1 MAQVNWQ
8 TAEEVIRMI
17 EVYNQVIQG
26 MGPAVSATAAAT
38 ALGFTKTASGMYVKS
53 VVTTTAASA
62 VAEGAAAAAPTA
74 AATTSAANLVIYE
87 GAGGVAQVGGLGAV
101 ALPIASSILAAAGG
115 YLIGN
120 QIYKQNSEF
129 LDKLMFPLYD
139 FITGQNIADTLYE
152 QPEVPTMPVIFD
164 AAGNTYMDSRAHDKV
179 KNYLDTKDLEVPI
192 YDTTPSAL
200 YPLIH
205 SLSYIEAE
213 YPDTIMAQANGIPST
228 VNTIRIAS
236 HEAPVYIF
244 YGKYLPSCTPTN
256 TSYTFYACSTKP
268 FTYRLT
274 EGGTPKNPASFK
286 AKYNSTITYYGFN
299 GTISTATNVE
309 WEMKGKESDIDFS
322 NYGEALLQ
330 GTCLLFNG
338 AIENITGGL
347 PSGVSKYV
355 PGTSPEPLTFPEEVP
370 AWKPVIV
377 PKTVPTEMP
386 DPTPTPD
393 PDSDPD
399 KKKKITPFIPPKQPQ
414 PAEVPVKKPA
424 PDYVP
429 TPGIVSPPVPNPT
442 PNPSTTP
449 SPAPNP
455 SVDPSVDPSP
465 NPDPTPTPGVT
476 PGIPQ
481 VPSSIPEPVDE
492 GVNPPSTLPVI
503 PSIGTSAAGL
513 LHVYNPSASEVQQ
526 FGQWLWTT
534 FSSDLIDTLSK
545 LFNNPMDA
553 VIGLHEIYCTPVTS
567 GFSMIKAG
575 YLESNVSSRLVS
587 ERYKEIS
594 CGAVGV
600 PEYWGNYLD
609 YAPYTKCYCYL
620 PFIGIVELNAD
631 DIMNRGVEIVY
642 RIDIYTGSC
651 IAMIKTAKSGG
662 VTSVIYEF
670 QGNCAV
676 ELPITSGQ
684 KSAIQGALLTAT
696 TAALSA
702 ATAGATSVGS
712 AAIVGGARGAAHNK
726 NMVQHSGSFGS
737 SYGAMGIKTPY
748 LIIKRP
754 KQKVVPGYNENYGY
768 PAHKMVHISACTG
781 YLKAIEVDVISP
793 TATEEEKKLIETS
806 LKSGIFVN

>member
-1 MAQVNWQ
+1 MSQVNWQ

-26 MGPAVSATAAAT
+26 MTPAVAAA

-87 GAGGVAQVGGLGAV
+87 GVGGAAQVGGLGAV
-101 ALPIASSILAAAGG
+101 ALPIAAGAIAAAGG
-115 YLIGN
+115 YLIGAEISRRN
-120 QIYKQNSEF
+120 DEF
-129 LDKLMFPLYD
+129 LSKLLFPLFD
-139 FITGQNIADTLYE
+139 FVTGQNIADTLYE

-164 AAGNTYMDSRAHDKV
+164 TAGNTYMDSRAHDRIKDI
-179 KNYLDTKDLEVPI
+179 LDTESALVPVTTYTQMPNLIGTIYAIDLVLQYPIDLASRIQISKTKGDPIPIRVSLAWNTSRDLQIVVASTTNFSSQGLSI
-192 YDTTPSAL
+192 YD
-200 YPLIH
+200 
-205 SLSYIEAE
+205 
-213 YPDTIMAQANGIPST
+213 G
-228 VNTIRIAS
+228 
-236 HEAPVYIF
+236 
-244 YGKYLPSCTPTN
+244 
-256 TSYTFYACSTKP
+256 TSYSKTVKTVTASDGTTIWFVS
-268 FTYRLT
+268 R
-274 EGGTPKNPASFK
+274 GGGSGINPLNPADAFK
-286 AKYNSTITYYGFN
+286 NFISTIQTRSLYEYDIALTLFGK
-299 GTISTATNVE
+299 TAAT
-309 WEMKGKESDIDFS
+309 SS
-322 NYGEALLQ
+322 SS
-330 GTCLLFNG
+330 
-338 AIENITGGL
+338 GGL
-347 PSGVSKYV
+347 PSGVTKYV
-355 PGTSPEPLTFPEEVP
+355 PGTSPAPLTFPEEVP
-370 AWKPVIV
+370 AWKPVIL
-377 PKTVPTEMP
+377 PKTAPTEMP
-386 DPTPTPD
+386 EPTPTPD
-393 PDSDPD
+393 PDNEPD

-429 TPGIVSPPVPNPT
+429 APGIVSPPVPNPT

>member
-1 MAQVNWQ
+1 MSQVNWQ

-26 MGPAVSATAAAT
+26 MTPAVAAA

-74 AATTSAANLVIYE
+74 AASTSAANLVIYE
-87 GAGGVAQVGGLGAV
+87 GAGGVAQVGGLGAI

-164 AAGNTYMDSRAHDKV
+164 TAGNTYMDSRAHDRIKDI
-179 KNYLDTKDLEVPI
+179 LDTE
-192 YDTTPSAL
+192 SAL
-200 YPLIH
+200 VPVTAYTQIPDLIGTIYAIDLVLQYPI
-205 SLSYIEAE
+205 SLANKITISKTKGDPIPIKVSMAWNTSRDLQVVVASTTNFSSQGLSINDGTSY
-213 YPDTIMAQANGIPST
+213 YST
-228 VNTIRIAS
+228 VRTSTASDGTTIWSVTR
-236 HEAPVYIF
+236 
-244 YGKYLPSCTPTN
+244 
-256 TSYTFYACSTKP
+256 
-268 FTYRLT
+268 
-274 EGGTPKNPASFK
+274 GGGSGINPLNPAEAFK
-286 AKYNSTITYYGFN
+286 NFISTIQINPQYGTLIPLVLF
-299 GTISTATNVE
+299 GKTAAT
-309 WEMKGKESDIDFS
+309 SS
-322 NYGEALLQ
+322 SS
-330 GTCLLFNG
+330 
-338 AIENITGGL
+338 GGL

-355 PGTSPEPLTFPEEVP
+355 PDTSPAPLTFPEEVP

-377 PKTVPTEMP
+377 PKTSPTEMP
-386 DPTPTPD
+386 EPTPTPD
-393 PDSDPD
+393 PDSEPD

-414 PAEVPVKKPA
+414 PAEVPVKTPS
-424 PDYVP
+424 PDYTP

-455 SVDPSVDPSP
+455 SVDPSVEPSPSP
-465 NPDPTPTPGVT
+465 NPTPTPGVT

-481 VPSSIPEPVDE
+481 VPSSIPEPVDT

-503 PSIGTSAAGL
+503 PAIGSSAAGL

-534 FSSDLIDTLSK
+534 FSGDLIDTLSK

-553 VIGLHEIYCTPVTS
+553 VIGLHEIYCTPATS
-567 GFSMIKAG
+567 GVSMIKAG

-702 ATAGATSVGS
+702 ATSGATAVGS
-712 AAIVGGARGAAHNK
+712 AAIVGGARGAANNK

>member
-1 MAQVNWQ
+1 MSQVNWQ

-26 MGPAVSATAAAT
+26 MGPAVSASAAAA
-38 ALGFTKTASGMYVKS
+38 ALGFTKTASGIYVKS

-62 VAEGAAAAAPTA
+62 VAGGAAAAAPTA

-87 GAGGVAQVGGLGAV
+87 GAAGVAQVGGLGAV
-101 ALPIASSILAAAGG
+101 ALPIAAVILAAAGG

-120 QIYKQNSEF
+120 QISKHNSEF
-129 LDKLMFPLYD
+129 LDKLLFPLFD

-152 QPEVPTMPVIFD
+152 QPEVPTMPIIFD
-164 AAGNTYMDSRAHDKV
+164 SAGNTYMDSRAHDKV
-179 KNYLDTKDLEVPI
+179 KNYLDIKATEPVAYDITPDNCPGVTNLKCFVAIQGEQVDFMYYYVSGVQKSYSRKIIVEANSQVQYYNYISYNVGGYDYLNADVFSKQVFKYRDVSNGSLMTAQKHPNSPADKPI
-192 YDTTPSAL
+192 FWTSTSTMLNASRTIVHALSTVDYNIENFNFNAMMLAL
-200 YPLIH
+200 YGGY
-205 SLSYIEAE
+205 S
-213 YPDTIMAQANGIPST
+213 PS
-228 VNTIRIAS
+228 
-236 HEAPVYIF
+236 
-244 YGKYLPSCTPTN
+244 
-256 TSYTFYACSTKP
+256 
-268 FTYRLT
+268 
-274 EGGTPKNPASFK
+274 
-286 AKYNSTITYYGFN
+286 
-299 GTISTATNVE
+299 
-309 WEMKGKESDIDFS
+309 
-322 NYGEALLQ
+322 
-330 GTCLLFNG
+330 
-338 AIENITGGL
+338 GGL
-347 PSGVSKYV
+347 PSGVTKYT
-355 PGTSPEPLTFPEEVP
+355 PGTSPAPLTFPEEVP

-386 DPTPTPD
+386 DATPTPD
-393 PDSDPD
+393 PDSEPD

-455 SVDPSVDPSP
+455 SVDPSIEPSPSP
-465 NPDPTPTPGVT
+465 NPTPTPGVT

-481 VPSSIPEPVDE
+481 VPSSIPEPVDT

-503 PSIGTSAAGL
+503 PAIGSSAAGL
-513 LHVYNPSASEVQQ
+513 LHVYNPSAAEVQQ

-534 FSSDLIDTLSK
+534 FSGDLIDTLSK

-567 GFSMIKAG
+567 GVSMIKAG

-684 KSAIQGALLTAT
+684 KSSIQGALLTAT

-702 ATAGATSVGS
+702 ATAGATAVGS